1 MEKKYILFDLD
12 GTLTD
17 PMLGITKSVRYALNY
32 YGIEVNDLHDLLPFI
47 GPPLR
52 DSFSE
57 FYGFDSQKANEAVEK
72 YREYF
77 ATKGI
82 FDNKFYQGMHECL
95 QRLVDNGK
103 VLFVATSKPE
113 KFARQILE
121 YFDLAKYFMF
131 IGGSEFTSREKKAEV
146 IEYVLAKNNIPIA
159 EAIMVGDRMFDIIG
173 GHVNKLPCIGVLYG
187 YGTRE
192 ELQHSG
198 ADYLVSSVSELLDL
212 LEDKRSGE
220 SM

>member
-1 MEKKYILFDLD
+1 MEKRYILFDLD

-17 PMLGITKSVRYALNY
+17 PMMGITKSVRYALNY
-32 YGIEVNDLHDLLPFI
+32 YGIEVNDLQDLLPFI

-82 FDNKFYQGMHECL
+82 FDNKVYEGMQECL
-95 QRLVDNGK
+95 QKLVDNGK

-113 KFARQILE
+113 KFAREIID
-121 YFDLAKYFMF
+121 YFDLAKYFTF
-131 IGGSEFTSREKKAEV
+131 IGGSEFTIV
-146 IEYVLAKNNIPIA
+146 
-159 EAIMVGDRMFDIIG
+159 
-173 GHVNKLPCIGVLYG
+173 
-187 YGTRE
+187 
-192 ELQHSG
+192 
-198 ADYLVSSVSELLDL
+198 
-212 LEDKRSGE
+212 KRKVK
-220 SM
+220 